1 MIGKVPHAQ
10 SNNFSEV
17 PCVAMSDS
25 PHFRARMP
33 ARLPVGM
40 LGLDYLKFLQLSV
53 DDELCRKGSFV
64 DAALQDAMAAIRKG
78 SMRTEQPAMKVF
90 FDGCQFWLASHF
102 HRHEAARRL
111 DAFHQEFWCDIQ
123 PGQKAH
129 AVRHASERPT

>member
-1 MIGKVPHAQ
+1 MQHDQPAH

-17 PCVAMSDS
+17 PGIEMSDS
-25 PHFRARMP
+25 PHFRARTP

-53 DDELCRKGSFV
+53 DHELCCKGSFD
-64 DAALQDAMAAIRKG
+64 DAALQDAMAAIRSG

-111 DAFHQEFWCDIQ
+111 DAFHQEFWCEIQ

-129 AVRHASERPT
+129 AVRYASARPS

>member
-1 MIGKVPHAQ
+1 
-10 SNNFSEV
+10 
-17 PCVAMSDS
+17 MSDS

-53 DDELCRKGSFV
+53 DDELCRKGSFE
-64 DAALQDAMAAIRKG
+64 DAALQDAMAAIRSG
-78 SMRTEQPAMKVF
+78 SMRTEQPPMKVF

-111 DAFHQEFWCDIQ
+111 GAFHQDFWCEIQ

-129 AVRHASERPT
+129 AVRYASARRS